1 MSQFEEREKAYEAR
15 FAHDEELRF
24 KSLARRNKLLGQ
36 WAAAK
41 LGRTGEAADAYAK
54 EVVRSDF
61 AEPGDEDVFRKV
73 RGDLNAAG
81 VAVSDEELR
90 LKMRELLVEAAEQM
104 S

>member
-1 MSQFEEREKAYEAR
+1 MAQFEDREKAYLSR

-24 KSLARRNKLLGQ
+24 KAIARRNRLLGL
-36 WAAAK
+36 WAAEK
-41 LGRTGEAADAYAK
+41 LGRTADAADAYAK

-73 RGDLNAAG
+73 RGDFNSAG
-81 VAVSDEELR
+81 VAVSDDDLR
-90 LKMRELLVEAAEQM
+90 AKMRELLVAAADQL